1 MSTHAMS
8 WALRQ
13 DLEDHLLARLLAVLG
28 DFANTSAVA
37 WPSVATL
44 AERVH
49 ASARTVQRRLA
60 QLARLGLISV
70 AKQHDRHGRQRS
82 NLYRL
87 NLLPGQGDRGD
98 SVPPKPAP
106 EPEPELA
113 LNERGEGDTDDG
125 VRVTPQSP
133 GRVTERCHS
142 SQEDRT
148 DTSRPRES
156 PARDARARARVLLS
170 EQWAPAPAD
179 SAFAASLGLAPSEI
193 AEEAASFRDWAR
205 ARGET
210 FVDVAAAW
218 RRWIVSPCSILKRPA
233 KKRNCVEAL
242 DAIITRYRAAE
253 SRADH
258 VPE

>member
-87 NLLPGQGDRGD
+87 NLF
-98 SVPPKPAP
+98 
-106 EPEPELA
+106 
-113 LNERGEGDTDDG
+113 
-125 VRVTPQSP
+125 
-133 GRVTERCHS
+133 
-142 SQEDRT
+142 
-148 DTSRPRES
+148 
-156 PARDARARARVLLS
+156 RARVTGATACRRSPHRNRSLS
-170 EQWAPAPAD
+170 
-179 SAFAASLGLAPSEI
+179 L
-193 AEEAASFRDWAR
+193 R
-205 ARGET
+205 
-210 FVDVAAAW
+210 
-218 RRWIVSPCSILKRPA
+218 
-233 KKRNCVEAL
+233 
-242 DAIITRYRAAE
+242 
-253 SRADH
+253 
-258 VPE
+258 